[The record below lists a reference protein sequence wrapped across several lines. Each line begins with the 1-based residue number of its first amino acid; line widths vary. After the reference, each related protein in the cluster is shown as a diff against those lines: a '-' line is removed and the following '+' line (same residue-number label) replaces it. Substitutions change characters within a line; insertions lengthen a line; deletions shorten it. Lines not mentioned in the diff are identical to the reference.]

1 MSMNKHKG
9 KKAKRVVIKSAD
21 SCGDE
26 DGELFTFDFRGKP
39 IFLLPQLTC
48 NWTFSSSENGNER
61 LYEIHAKRMDGFERI
76 TYARLEH

>member
-1 MSMNKHKG
+1 MSMNKHKE

-39 IFLLPQLTC
+39 IFSFFPIDL
-48 NWTFSSSENGNER
+48 
-61 LYEIHAKRMDGFERI
+61 
-76 TYARLEH
+76 